1 LALGDRLSNAG
12 AFGRA
17 EDVFFLTWPELK
29 RAVDGEARDW
39 KVIIEERRWEHER
52 QCRLS
57 PPHSIPLEGPPLT
70 ISRRI
75 KNHLNRWVVG
85 KGSGTDSPGEL
96 RGAPASPGKVTG
108 PARLICSSSE
118 FGRLQKGDIIVTRN
132 TTPEWT
138 PTFTIAAGLIT
149 DSGGP
154 LSHASILAR
163 EFGIPAV
170 MGVQTAT
177 RTISEGQLVTLDG
190 GEGSVHL
197 HGGNLHDR

>member
-1 LALGDRLSNAG
+1 
-12 AFGRA
+12 
-17 EDVFFLTWPELK
+17 
-29 RAVDGEARDW
+29 
-39 KVIIEERRWEHER
+39 
-52 QCRLS
+52 
-57 PPHSIPLEGPPLT
+57 
-70 ISRRI
+70 
-75 KNHLNRWVVG
+75 
-85 KGSGTDSPGEL
+85 
-96 RGAPASPGKVTG
+96 
-108 PARLICSSSE
+108 
-118 FGRLQKGDIIVTRN
+118 VTRN